1 MLTRL
6 PTTRSCGLEFYSISE
21 FWSKVMPTWQFF
33 SDSEAE
39 TDRLGRVLADSLAP
53 GTTISLVGNLGAGK
67 TRLTSALAAGLGI
80 PSEVVTSP
88 TFMLIQEYEGRMPLY
103 HFDTYRLKNL
113 DEFYDLGPEE
123 YFYSD
128 GVCLVEWGDR
138 VREALPVDFLRI
150 EIEIV
155 SPTTR
160 SFQFEAFGP
169 DSQHLLESLRDNI
182 DSSTH

>member
-1 MLTRL
+1 
-6 PTTRSCGLEFYSISE
+6 
-21 FWSKVMPTWQFF
+21 MPTWQYF

-39 TDRLGRVLADSLAP
+39 TDRLGRMLADSLIP
-53 GTTISLVGNLGAGK
+53 GMTISLVGNLGAGK

-138 VREALPVDFLRI
+138 VREALPEDYLRI

-155 SPTTR
+155 SPTSR
-160 SFQFEAFGP
+160 RFQFEAFGP